1 MEKAAGEG
9 GGREQLI
16 SEDVS
21 VAAKGQRI
29 AEAKSRH
36 CHCSGNEEM
45 CSGWILTKTLLDN

>member
-1 MEKAAGEG
+1 M
-9 GGREQLI
+9 REQLI

-36 CHCSGNEEM
+36 CHYNGNEKEM
-45 CSGWILTKTLLDN
+45 CSGWILT